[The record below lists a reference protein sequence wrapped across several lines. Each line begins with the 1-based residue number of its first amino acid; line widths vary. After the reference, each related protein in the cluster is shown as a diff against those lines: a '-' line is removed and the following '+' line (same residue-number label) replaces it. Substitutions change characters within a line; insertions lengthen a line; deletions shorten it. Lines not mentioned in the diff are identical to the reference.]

1 MLRKCKDMTF
11 NLKSSVVTSNISSD
25 FISEQ
30 YFQLNLNIFLIKVT
44 TPNLSPAANEK
55 TEKKYPPSAGW
66 AADPVF
72 LGCFTAI
79 RTGSAG
85 SSLRYGV
92 EPSRKPVKLYHI
104 LKDKK
109 RISLLL
115 FLF

>member
-55 TEKKYPPSAGW
+55 TQKNTRHQRVGRQTQCFSDVSQPSAQ
-66 AADPVF
+66 DP
-72 LGCFTAI
+72 
-79 RTGSAG
+79 
-85 SSLRYGV
+85 
-92 EPSRKPVKLYHI
+92 PVRVS
-104 LKDKK
+104 DMV
-109 RISLLL
+109 
-115 FLF
+115 